1 MSIILNE
8 TKQAVQILE
17 KGEIGSNP
25 ASTLFLLGKYYN
37 QKEQLNTEQTFYKL
51 HEFMEQHEKNYNAAL
66 WESAIEDIAKKS
78 AKYSL
83 REIDAIPI
91 TQAELDSIAAM
102 TPVKYQK
109 LLFTML
115 CYGKFYNILSQHNH
129 GWVNT
134 SIQELYKI
142 ARVTVKYKK
151 DKFLYLN
158 DMEQAGLIS
167 FSTKNDNL
175 NIKVNFVD
183 MEGPAVFTI
192 TDFRELG
199 YEYLNYIGNE
209 SFTLCTLCGRLI
221 KKTNNKCRYCSDCAK
236 IRKNQQNQRYYRE
249 KSGK

>member
-8 TKQAVQILE
+8 TKQARFILE
-17 KGEIGSNP
+17 KGEVGNKPS
-25 ASTLFLLGKYYN
+25 STLFLLGKYYS
-37 QKEQLNTEQTFYKL
+37 QKEQLNPEQTFCKL
-51 HEFMEQHEKNYNAAL
+51 NEFMEQHYKNYNSAL
-66 WESAIEDIAKKS
+66 WESIIEDIAKKA

-83 REIDAIPI
+83 QEINNVPV
-91 TQAELDSIAAM
+91 TRSELDHIQTM
-102 TPVKYQK
+102 EPVKYQK

-115 CYGKFYNILSQHNH
+115 CHAKLYNMRSEHNN

-134 SIQELYKI
+134 SIQELYKL

-167 FSTKNDNL
+167 FSNQNDNV
-175 NIKVNFVD
+175 NIRINFVD
-183 MEGPAVFTI
+183 MDGEAVFQVE
-192 TDFRELG
+192 DFRELG
-199 YEYLNYIGNE
+199 YEYLHYIGDGT
-209 SFTLCTLCGRLI
+209 FTPCIQCGRLI

-236 IRKNQQNQRYYRE
+236 IRKNQQNKMYYRI